1 MEKAINI
8 LIVDDH
14 KLFREGLKTLLKSL
28 NFINEIY
35 EASNGNEFLKIIKTT
50 KPDIVFM
57 DINMPEKDGIKA
69 TKEAIEIYPDLNIVA
84 LTMFGDEEYYRGMIE
99 AGARGF
105 LLKNSSIGEVEEAIK
120 IILTGGN
127 YFSQEILEKIIKGI
141 IKPRKT
147 EKTEDLTDRER
158 EVLYLICKG
167 HSNKEIANILQISKR
182 TVDKHRENL
191 LLKTGC
197 KNTAGLVMYAIKN
210 DIIDL

>member
-1 MEKAINI
+1 MEKEVNI

-14 KLFREGLKTLLKSL
+14 KLFREGLKTLLKNL
-28 NFINEIY
+28 DFINEIY
-35 EASNGNEFLKIIKTT
+35 EASNGNEFLKTIKNVKADII
-50 KPDIVFM
+50 FM

-69 TKEAIEIYPDLNIVA
+69 TKEALELYPELNIVA

-99 AGARGF
+99 AGAKGF
-105 LLKNSSIGEVEEAIK
+105 LLKNSGIGEVEEAIK
-120 IILTGGN
+120 IILSGGN

-141 IKPRKT
+141 IKPKKT
-147 EKTEDLTDRER
+147 QKNEELTDRER

-167 HSNKEIANILQISKR
+167 HSNKEIATILQISKR

-210 DIIDL
+210 DLIDL